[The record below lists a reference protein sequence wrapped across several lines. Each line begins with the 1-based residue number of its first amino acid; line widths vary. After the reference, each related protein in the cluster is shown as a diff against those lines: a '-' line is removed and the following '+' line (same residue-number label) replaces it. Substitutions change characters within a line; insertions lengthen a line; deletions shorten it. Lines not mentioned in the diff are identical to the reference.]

1 VEAIDKP
8 YTMNSKLSPFLKM
21 LAHYKYAIVIVV
33 GVAYV
38 GFIDDDS
45 ILQLI
50 KYNLTA
56 AELQDDIQIYNS
68 RNEAAT
74 KELRELRTNPKS
86 IEKIARER
94 YFMKADDEDIYVLS
108 DDPQPDD
115 GSTDINLPDE
125 TTK

>member
-1 VEAIDKP
+1 
-8 YTMNSKLSPFLKM
+8 M